1 MKANWPN
8 QPTSQKDKKL
18 NNLGIFLQIFVKF
31 GMQVNLR
38 ALHMARK
45 FYGNRATTLST
56 NLTELNLARQ
66 KKICSLTLSVFRCV
80 LASL

>member
-18 NNLGIFLQIFVKF
+18 NNLGILLSIVAKL

-45 FYGNRATTLST
+45 FYGNWATILAPNQTKLGAPKKFTL
-56 NLTELNLARQ
+56 
-66 KKICSLTLSVFRCV
+66 
-80 LASL
+80 